1 LLIYPVLDAAHH
13 AVNFIPGLKWGE
25 YGLRVGIGMFLAGL
39 VSGAGLGWYS
49 GILRERIRQT
59 DPKKNQRESAFY
71 RHLLSKAGLSED
83 EDKAG

>member
-1 LLIYPVLDAAHH
+1 MDY
-13 AVNFIPGLKWGE
+13 
-25 YGLRVGIGMFLAGL
+25 GIGMFLAGL
-39 VSGAGLGWYS
+39 LSGAGIGWYA

-59 DPKKNQRESAFY
+59 DPKRSKRESMLY